1 LDSFV
6 INLLTH
12 TKGIPAYL
20 LIYAVLVACGLGIP
34 LPEDISLVMGGFLSH
49 LGVTKLPVMMVVGFV
64 GILTGDSLIY
74 SAGRRVGLLCEG
86 RGFLARVVTPEK
98 RLKVERLFAIHG
110 QKIVMIARFL
120 PGIRA
125 VTYFTA
131 GSAGMSYWR
140 FIFWDG
146 LAALVSAPLFVYLG
160 CRFGGHLRYLN
171 HRIHQSQTI
180 GLIALAAAVVL
191 YFLYRHYRGRG
202 FRNGPRAASDP
213 PSKPPSAPPAAFQ
226 SASQKEDSGSKKPT
240 LGSSSPRPRVSAR
253 SAE

>member
-1 LDSFV
+1 VEAFV

-12 TKGIPAYL
+12 TRGIPAYL
-20 LIYAVLVACGLGIP
+20 LIFGVLVACGLGVP

-49 LGVTKLPVMMVVGFV
+49 LGVTRLPVMMAVGFL

-74 SAGRRVGLLCEG
+74 SAGRRVGSLAEG
-86 RGFLARVVTPEK
+86 KGFFARVVTPDK
-98 RLKVERLFAIHG
+98 RVKVERLFAIHG
-110 QKIVMIARFL
+110 QKIVMVARFL

-131 GSAGMSYWR
+131 GSAGMPYWR

-160 CRFGGHLRYLN
+160 YRFGGHLRYLK
-171 HRIHQSQTI
+171 HRIHQGQAI
-180 GLIALAAAVVL
+180 GLIVL
-191 YFLYRHYRGRG
+191 IACVGLYLVYRHY
-202 FRNGPRAASDP
+202 FRRTSTRSDAVASAAPAADPQAPAQPTAQAASQP
-213 PSKPPSAPPAAFQ
+213 
-226 SASQKEDSGSKKPT
+226 EDSTSKRPA
-240 LGSSSPRPRVSAR
+240 LGSSARARVSAR

>member
-1 LDSFV
+1 LETFV

-20 LIYAVLVACGLGIP
+20 LIYVVLVACGLGIP

-49 LGVTKLPVMMVVGFV
+49 LGVTSLPVMMAVGFL

-74 SAGRRVGLLCEG
+74 SAGRRMGLLSQG
-86 RGFLARVVTPEK
+86 TGFFARVVTPEK
-98 RLKVERLFAIHG
+98 RAKVERLFAVHG
-110 QKIVMIARFL
+110 QKIVMVARFL

-160 CRFGGHLRYLN
+160 SHFGGHLRYLK
-171 HRIHQSQTI
+171 HRIHQGQAI
-180 GLIALAAAVVL
+180 GLVVLAAGVAL
-191 YFLYRHYRGRG
+191 YLFYRHYPRRTD
-202 FRNGPRAASDP
+202 PRAARTDSHP
-213 PSKPPSAPPAAFQ
+213 PSRSSATPSSTLQ
-226 SASQKEDSGSKKPT
+226 SASQKEDSESKKAA
-240 LGSSSPRPRVSAR
+240 LGSSSQRPRVSAH

>member
-1 LDSFV
+1 MEAFV
-6 INLLTH
+6 IHLLTH

-34 LPEDISLVMGGFLSH
+34 LPEDISLVMGGFISH
-49 LGVTKLPVMMVVGFV
+49 LGVTNLLVMMMVGFL

-74 SAGRRVGLLCEG
+74 SAGRKVGQLYG
-86 RGFLARVVTPEK
+86 GKGFFARVVTPEK
-98 RLKVERLFAIHG
+98 RVKVERLFAEHG
-110 QKIVMIARFL
+110 QKIVMVARFL

-146 LAALVSAPLFVYLG
+146 LAALVSAPVFVYLG
-160 CRFGGHLRYLN
+160 YHFGGHLRYLN
-171 HRIHQSQTI
+171 HRIHQGQAI
-180 GLIALAAAVVL
+180 GLVVL
-191 YFLYRHYRGRG
+191 AVAVLLYFFYRHYWRR
-202 FRNGPRAASDP
+202 PVPTATSAVESAS
-213 PSKPPSAPPAAFQ
+213 PSAGPSAALQ
-226 SASQKEDSGSKKPT
+226 SASQKGESEGKKPN
-240 LGSSSPRPRVSAR
+240 LGSSSQRPRVSAH

>member
-1 LDSFV
+1 MEAFV

-12 TKGIPAYL
+12 TRGIPAYL
-20 LIYAVLVACGLGIP
+20 LIFGVLVACGLGVP

-49 LGVTKLPVMMVVGFV
+49 LGVTRLPLMVAVGFL

-74 SAGRRVGLLCEG
+74 SAGRRVGSLAEG
-86 RGFLARVVTPEK
+86 KGFFARVVTPDK
-98 RLKVERLFAIHG
+98 RAKVERLFAIHG
-110 QKIVMIARFL
+110 QKIVMVARFL

-131 GSAGMSYWR
+131 GSAGMPYWR

-160 CRFGGHLRYLN
+160 YHFGGQLRYLK
-171 HRIHQSQTI
+171 HRIHQGQAI
-180 GLIALAAAVVL
+180 GLIVL
-191 YFLYRHYRGRG
+191 IAGVCLYMVYRHSRRT
-202 FRNGPRAASDP
+202 GPPADASARVAPAAPSHAASQP
-213 PSKPPSAPPAAFQ
+213 TGQ
-226 SASQKEDSGSKKPT
+226 SASPPEDATSKKAA
-240 LGSSSPRPRVSAR
+240 LGPSRRARVSAR